1 MDDIAVT
8 KYLENVLTQ
17 FLEYENGDIS
27 VTKFLGTEDN
37 EYVLS
42 GAPYCSSVSYKDPC
56 CHNASDISICG
67 PVKNQAM
74 NLATSN
80 DVTVTKFLDQRSNDV
95 TVTKFLNGDN
105 GDISVTKFME
115 QKNVPSNSLT

>member
-1 MDDIAVT
+1 M
-8 KYLENVLTQ
+8 
-17 FLEYENGDIS
+17 
-27 VTKFLGTEDN
+27 TKFLGTEDN